1 MIKNNNIT
9 KFEKKI
15 ISKKNRF
22 IFLKKDLLEIK
33 KIISKKNILI
43 LGAAGSIGA
52 SFSLYLIE
60 HFSSFN
66 KIFLLDKNENDL
78 TDLNRAIVSHN
89 KNIDVDYICSDLNEI
104 NLDNFL
110 SKKKINI
117 LLNFAAVKHVRS
129 EENIES
135 IHYMIKTNSLNF
147 LPNKKNFLEK
157 IFSISTDKTVN
168 PQSILG
174 ISKDLMEKKLL
185 EFSKK
190 NNIFVSSARF
200 ANVSFSNGSIL
211 KYAYESLLANNRFGI
226 PLKIRRFFITHE
238 EAVHLCFKSILER
251 NNKMIVVPSP
261 KILKKDFLLKY
272 LVSEIA
278 KNLKKRI
285 RYVNKFK
292 KNSYKKLNE
301 ILLTKPNTH
310 GQKIFE
316 ELFDKREVIVI
327 DEDKTI
333 VKVEMRLHRIDINK
347 FMQRIFKIS
356 NVHFL
361 KKEVR
366 KVYKKYSIKKRLSF
380 LSKTI

>member
-9 KFEKKI
+9 KIEKKI

-22 IFLKKDLLEIK
+22 IFLEKDLIEIR
-33 KIISKKNILI
+33 KIFEKKNILI

-52 SFSLYLIE
+52 SFSLYLIK
-60 HFSSFN
+60 HFSFFK

-78 TDLNRAIVSHN
+78 TDLNRAIVSNN
-89 KNIDVDYICSDLNEI
+89 KNIKVEYICSDLN
-104 NLDNFL
+104 NLKLDKL
-110 SKKKINI
+110 LKKKEINI
-117 LLNFAAVKHVRS
+117 LLNFAAIKHVRS

-157 IFSISTDKTVN
+157 VFSISTDKTVN

-185 EFSKK
+185 EFSNKYK
-190 NNIFVSSARF
+190 VFVSSARF

-251 NNKMIVVPSP
+251 NNKMIIVPSP
-261 KILKKDFLLKY
+261 KTLKKDFSVKY
-272 LVSEIA
+272 LVSQIA
-278 KNLKKRI
+278 KNLQKKI
-285 RYVNKFK
+285 NYVNKFN
-292 KNSYKKLNE
+292 KNNQKKLNE
-301 ILLTKPNTH
+301 ILLTNPNTH
-310 GQKIFE
+310 GQKIYE
-316 ELFDKREVIVI
+316 ELFDKKEIMI
-327 DEDKTI
+327 NDEDKTV
-333 VKVEMRLHRIDINK
+333 VKVEMKSHQKNIDNFIQK
-347 FMQRIFKIS
+347 ILKIS
-356 NVHFL
+356 NTHSL

-366 KVYKKYSIKKRLSF
+366 KVYKKYLIKKKLTF
-380 LSKTI
+380 LSRTI

>member
-1 MIKNNNIT
+1 MIINKNIT
-9 KFEKKI
+9 KIEKKI

-22 IFLKKDLLEIK
+22 AFLKKDLLEIK
-33 KIISKKNILI
+33 KTFEKKNVLI
-43 LGAAGSIGA
+43 LGAAGSIG
-52 SFSLYLIE
+52 SNFSLYLVKK
-60 HFSSFN
+60 FLFFN

-78 TDLNRAIVSHN
+78 TDLNRAIVSCN
-89 KNIDVDYICSDLNEI
+89 KNIEVDYICSDINDI
-104 NLDNFL
+104 NLDNL
-110 SKKKINI
+110 LKKKKINI

-147 LPNKKNFLEK
+147 LPTRKNFLEK

-185 EFSKK
+185 DFSKK
-190 NNIFVSSARF
+190 NKIFVSSARF

-211 KYAYESLLANNRFGI
+211 KYVYESLLTNDKFGI
-226 PLKIRRFFITHE
+226 PSKIRRFFITHE

-261 KILKKDFLLKY
+261 KILKKDFSIKY
-272 LVSEIA
+272 IVSAIA
-278 KNLKKRI
+278 KNLKKKVK
-285 RYVNKFK
+285 YVNKF
-292 KNSYKKLNE
+292 SSFGFKKLNE

-310 GQKIFE
+310 GQKIIE
-316 ELFDKREVIVI
+316 QLYDKKEVILL
-327 DEDKTI
+327 DDDKTI
-333 VKVEMRLHRIDINK
+333 IKVKMTQNRTDTNK
-347 FMQRIFKIS
+347 FIIRILKIT
-356 NVHFL
+356 NTQYL
-361 KKEVR
+361 KKEIK
-366 KVYKKYSIKKRLSF
+366 KVYKHYLIKKKLSF